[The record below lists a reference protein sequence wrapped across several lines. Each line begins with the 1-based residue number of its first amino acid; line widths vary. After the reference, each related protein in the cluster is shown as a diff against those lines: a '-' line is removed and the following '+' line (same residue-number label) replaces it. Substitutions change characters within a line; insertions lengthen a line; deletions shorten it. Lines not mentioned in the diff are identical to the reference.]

1 MSNSSPVIQEISEGI
16 EIRGV
21 FPDRWKNILSVDA
34 LEFIASLQREFNTA
48 RLELLEARIVR
59 QHKFDSGELPDFLG
73 ETAGI
78 RESDWVVADCPEDLE
93 KRWVEITGPCD
104 RKMMINA
111 LNSNADAFMADLE
124 DSLSPTWENI
134 VEAQINLTDAVRGEM
149 TLEEPNGKSYVLVKD
164 DVTLIV
170 RPRGWHLEEKHL
182 FVDGNPCSA
191 SLFDAGL
198 YLFHNADER
207 LRRDTGPYFYLAK
220 LEGHLEARLWN
231 SVFNFS
237 QDNLGISRGSI
248 RATVLIETITAAYEM
263 DEILFELREH
273 ISGLNAGRWDYIFS
287 VIKRFRNRREFAL
300 PDRAQIGMT
309 VPFMS
314 AYTDLLVKTCHQR
327 GAHAMGGMSAFIPS
341 RRDAELNAVAL
352 AAVKADKDR
361 ESQNGFDGTWI
372 AHPDL
377 EPTARASFQ
386 QVLGENDNQKDRQRD
401 DVLADAAALSGANL
415 TEGDTTEIGVRL
427 NISVA
432 LQYINQWLSGNG
444 AAAINNLMEDAAT
457 AEISR
462 AQLWQWII
470 HSVPLD
476 DGRIITADLYSELRA
491 EELAS
496 LTADQDQR
504 FDEAALILD
513 QLVLSEEF
521 VDFLTIPAYQ
531 YLE

>member
-1 MSNSSPVIQEISEGI
+1 MSNSSPVIQEIAEGI

-273 ISGLNAGRWDYIFS
+273 ISGLNAGR
-287 VIKRFRNRREFAL
+287 
-300 PDRAQIGMT
+300 
-309 VPFMS
+309 
-314 AYTDLLVKTCHQR
+314 
-327 GAHAMGGMSAFIPS
+327 
-341 RRDAELNAVAL
+341 
-352 AAVKADKDR
+352 
-361 ESQNGFDGTWI
+361 
-372 AHPDL
+372 
-377 EPTARASFQ
+377 
-386 QVLGENDNQKDRQRD
+386 
-401 DVLADAAALSGANL
+401 
-415 TEGDTTEIGVRL
+415 
-427 NISVA
+427 
-432 LQYINQWLSGNG
+432 
-444 AAAINNLMEDAAT
+444 
-457 AEISR
+457 
-462 AQLWQWII
+462 
-470 HSVPLD
+470 
-476 DGRIITADLYSELRA
+476 
-491 EELAS
+491 
-496 LTADQDQR
+496 
-504 FDEAALILD
+504 
-513 QLVLSEEF
+513 
-521 VDFLTIPAYQ
+521 
-531 YLE
+531 